1 MQYNT
6 AGQPKSRP
14 TRDYA
19 PKKRKNKN
27 LANLPLLLIFVALL
41 ALMYVIFPLSLIH
54 I

>member
-19 PKKRKNKN
+19 PKKHKNKK
-27 LANLPLLLIFVALL
+27 LANVKEI
-41 ALMYVIFPLSLIH
+41 
-54 I
+54 